1 MIEAKSHLDHRS
13 LVYEGFIMWL
23 EEHIFPGGRKSY
35 SQIVKIAYLANL
47 FSQSEHMI
55 WLFLPARGASHILL
69 VVISS
74 LRILLLISVDKSA
87 KNGRNLKSCYNS
99 FSGQL

>member
-1 MIEAKSHLDHRS
+1 MIEAKSHLDDRS
-13 LVYEGFIMWL
+13 LVNEGFIMWL

-35 SQIVKIAYLANL
+35 SQIVKIAYLPNL
-47 FSQSEHMI
+47 FSQSQHMI

-69 VVISS
+69 VVIFS

-87 KNGRNLKSCYNS
+87 KNGRNLKSCCDL
-99 FSGQL
+99 FKAQL